1 VTRARTGTGAAAI
14 LRRSAVPPVPRDGS
28 VHPIRTHFHRHHES
42 HHIATLAP
50 SLVRAL
56 PSSSRSLA
64 ELIERLR
71 TPVEGGRGHAFTL
84 HETTAGARPYL
95 LAGLHRALAGQ
106 LFAIV
111 PTTDVA
117 ERLFTDLIYFLG
129 EREPQSVA
137 LLRPRDE
144 TVGAIESPSE
154 RSARMTL
161 LADLCARKD
170 QIIIAPV
177 AALRQY
183 VMPRDVFEATSV
195 TLTVDAEVGWDEI
208 QTRLYTLGYSRVDVV
223 SAAGEYAVRGG
234 LIDVF
239 AATAEQPLRL
249 EFFGDTLESIRPFD
263 LQSQRSDGSLG
274 TLTITPWLE
283 IPREGIYRERVLARA
298 TGEPGV
304 VSALRAYL
312 AGGADV
318 PEPWLALAYD
328 APATILDYLPAES
341 VIVLEEPGM
350 LATLDRSLDA
360 ERSREQ
366 HVLLA
371 GVDSGEL
378 DVRANEVG
386 EALLAEVAAPFPR
399 LPDFAPAFAAR
410 RVLVITGGIEAEA
423 TPWLPPSAQSFVLET
438 RPAEHFNR
446 RVELF
451 LTAVKGWLG
460 AGDTVWLVASGASR
474 LAELLRGAGIRVE
487 RSASIVH
494 LRAAGPFGT
503 DGVAV
508 GGTGGGSAYVD
519 SGSIEAGF
527 SIPGLR
533 LHVLGDRE
541 IYGQPAKRVKLRAI
555 KEGVP
560 VTLADL
566 RVGDYVVHAVHGIG
580 QYLGL
585 RTETILGATS
595 DYLDL
600 KYAGTDRMLVP
611 VHQMHQVTKYG
622 ASEGAAPKLSKMGGA
637 DWARV
642 KGRVSEALAKIA
654 DGLVQLY
661 AEREIAAGHA
671 FGPDSPWQ
679 AELEESFPYETTVDQ
694 AKAIAD
700 AKTDMEKPRPMDRLV
715 CGDVGYGK
723 TEVAVRAIFKAIADK
738 KQVAVLVPT
747 TLLAAQHFRTLCARF
762 ASFPVRVDELSR
774 FRTKKEQQATLAALA
789 AGQVDVVVGTH
800 RILQKDVVF
809 RDLGLIV
816 VDEEQRFGVMHKER
830 LKQMRATVDVLTL
843 SATPIPRTLQ
853 MSLMGV
859 RDLSL
864 IQTPPKNR
872 MSIKTV
878 VVPAA
883 DAIVQRAIATEL
895 DRGGQV
901 YYVHNRIESIYAVAR
916 ALEKLVP
923 KARIAVGHGK
933 MTETELEPVM
943 ARFID
948 GDVDVF
954 VSTTIIENGIDIPNV
969 NTIIVNDADKFGL
982 AQLYQLRGRVG
993 RSNHQ
998 AYAYLLYQAH
1008 KALTEE
1014 AKARLEAI
1022 REFTHLGSGLQ
1033 IAMRDLEIRGAGN
1046 LLGAAQSGFIGAV
1059 GFETYAELLAE
1070 AIAERKG
1077 SATER
1082 EAKRE
1087 AVIDVKLDAF
1097 VPNDYIPQVSQK
1109 IAVYQ
1114 QLAAARTL
1122 ADVSEVVASVRDR
1135 FGPLPQPLEN
1145 LVAITELRVIALR
1158 KGVTRVVIDEARL
1171 TLGVGSA
1178 FALDPA
1184 TLPKLQSITRNKF
1197 RFHEGKIVIDLP
1209 PRKPAE
1215 QIPTLRE
1222 LLDVL

>member
-1 VTRARTGTGAAAI
+1 
-14 LRRSAVPPVPRDGS
+14 
-28 VHPIRTHFHRHHES
+28 
-42 HHIATLAP
+42 
-50 SLVRAL
+50 
-56 PSSSRSLA
+56 
-64 ELIERLR
+64 
-71 TPVEGGRGHAFTL
+71 
-84 HETTAGARPYL
+84 
-95 LAGLHRALAGQ
+95 
-106 LFAIV
+106 V
-111 PTTDVA
+111 PTSDVA
-117 ERLFTDLIYFLG
+117 ERTFTDLSYFLG
-129 EREPQSVA
+129 EKEPQTVA

-161 LADLCARKD
+161 LADLCARKPR
-170 QIIIAPV
+170 IVIAPV

-183 VMPRDVFEATSV
+183 VMPRATFEQTALTLEVAT
-195 TLTVDAEVGWDEI
+195 EVGWDALA
-208 QTRLYTLGYSRVDVV
+208 TDLYRLGYSRVDVV
-223 SAAGEYAVRGG
+223 AAAGEYAVRGG
-234 LIDVF
+234 LLDVF
-239 AATAEQPLRL
+239 AATADRPARL

-263 LQSQRSDGSLG
+263 LQTQRSDGSLE
-274 TLTITPWLE
+274 TLLVAPWLE
-283 IPREGIYRERVLARA
+283 IPRTDDYRERVLARA
-298 TGEPGV
+298 TGEAGV

-318 PEPWLALAYD
+318 PEPWLPLAYD
-328 APATILDYLPAES
+328 EPATILDYLDRDS
-341 VIVLEEPGM
+341 LIVLDEPGM
-350 LATLDRSLDA
+350 LSTLDHSLDD
-360 ERSREQ
+360 ERSREGQ
-366 HVLLA
+366 VLLA
-371 GVDSGEL
+371 GVESGEL
-378 DVRANEVG
+378 DVRGSEVG
-386 EALLAEVAAPFPR
+386 EALLAEVVAPYPR
-399 LPDFAPAFAAR
+399 LADFGPALATR
-410 RVLVITGGIEAEA
+410 RVLVLSGGIEAGELS
-423 TPWLPPSAQSFVLET
+423 WLPASAQSFVLET
-438 RPAEHFNR
+438 RPAEHFSR
-446 RVELF
+446 RIERF
-451 LTAVKGWLG
+451 ISAVKGWVG

-474 LAELLRGAGIRVE
+474 LAELLRGAGITVE
-487 RSASIVH
+487 RSASVVH

-503 DGVAV
+503 DGLAV
-508 GGTGGGSAYVD
+508 GSGGSVYVD
-519 SGSIEAGF
+519 AGSIEAGF

-622 ASEGAAPKLSKMGGA
+622 ASEGATPKLSKMGGA

-654 DGLVQLY
+654 EGLVQLY
-661 AEREIAAGHA
+661 AEREVAAGHA
-671 FGPDSPWQ
+671 FAPDSPWQ
-679 AELEESFPYETTVDQ
+679 AELEESFPYEPTPDQ
-694 AKAIAD
+694 AKAIDD
-700 AKTDMEKPRPMDRLV
+700 AKADMERSRPMDRLV

-723 TEVAVRAIFKAIADK
+723 TEVAVRAIFKAITDR

-747 TLLAAQHFRTLCARF
+747 TLLAAQHFRTLTSRF
-762 ASFPVRVDELSR
+762 ASFPVRIDELSR

-789 AGQVDVVVGTH
+789 AGAVDVVVGTH
-800 RILQKDVVF
+800 RILQKDIVF

-830 LKQMRATVDVLTL
+830 LKQLRATVDVLTL

-864 IQTPPKNR
+864 IQTAPKNR

-916 ALEKLVP
+916 ALERLVP

-933 MTETELEPVM
+933 MTEAELEPVM
-943 ARFID
+943 ARFIE
-948 GDVDVF
+948 GEIDVF

-969 NTIIVNDADKFGL
+969 NTIVINDADKFGL

-998 AYAYLLYQAH
+998 AYAYLLYAAH
-1008 KALTEE
+1008 KALTED

-1059 GFETYAELLAE
+1059 GFETYVQLLAE

-1077 SATER
+1077 SAAER

-1114 QLAAARTL
+1114 QLAAARSL
-1122 ADVSEVVASVRDR
+1122 AEVTEVVASVRDR
-1135 FGPLPQPLEN
+1135 FGPLPEPLEN
-1145 LVAITELRVIALR
+1145 LVSITELRVMALR
-1158 KGVTRVVIDEARL
+1158 KGVTRVVIDEQRL

-1178 FALDPA
+1178 FTLDPA
-1184 TLPKLQSITRNKF
+1184 TLPKLQSLTRNKF

-1209 PRKPAE
+1209 ARSPAD
-1215 QIPTLRE
+1215 QLPTLRQ
-1222 LLDVL
+1222 LLDAL